1 MGCLLQREKPLQ
13 FWLKVE
19 LKKKKLK
26 NKTKKPWQAGPII
39 FRVQARVKDSIECEW
54 CFPPRCELGTLGKK
68 TLYVTAP
75 TRIPKQSDLE
85 NTFRKLFAPV
95 PVQAIAYPF
104 L

>member
-1 MGCLLQREKPLQ
+1 MGCLPQGEKPLQ

-19 LKKKKLK
+19 LKKKKK
-26 NKTKKPWQAGPII
+26 CQAGPIT
-39 FRVQARVKDSIECEW
+39 FRVQARVKDSTECEW
-54 CFPPRCELGTLGKK
+54 CFPPKCELGTREKK

-85 NTFRKLFAPV
+85 NTFRKLFALF
-95 PVQAIAYPF
+95 PVQVIAYPF